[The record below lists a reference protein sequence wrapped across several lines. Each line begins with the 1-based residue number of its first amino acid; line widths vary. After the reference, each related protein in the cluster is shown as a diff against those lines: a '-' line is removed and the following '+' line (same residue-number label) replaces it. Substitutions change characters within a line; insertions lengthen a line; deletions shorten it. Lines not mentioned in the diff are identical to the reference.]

1 MQISRRGALLGVGA
15 AAVVAG
21 VPGAVQADPVEPLLA
36 MEREW
41 LAQRDYIH
49 RFPHESDAEIEPL
62 YERQDA
68 LEKKIM
74 ETPAHSFAGIAVKLR
89 LAGYYTWSL
98 NGSAEGLD
106 LDRRITRCALRDLE
120 RLAGEAR
127 S

>member
-1 MQISRRGALLGVGA
+1 MTISRRGALIGATA

-21 VPGAVQADPVEPLLA
+21 VPGAVQGDEPLLA

-98 NGSAEGLD
+98 NGCAEGLD
-106 LDRRITRCALRDLE
+106 FDRQIMLMTLRDLE
-120 RLAGEAR
+120 RLAKEAR